1 MNLTQGTITPA
12 HTMTKEAKTK
22 TLHLSPRPQAI
33 LERRRKKALEGAEYV
48 FPGKGMARP
57 TKW

>member
-1 MNLTQGTITPA
+1 MNLTQGTITSA

-22 TLHLSPRPQAI
+22 TLHLSPQAI
-33 LERRRKKALEGAEYV
+33 LERRREKALEGAEYV